1 MASWVQ
7 FIECMWLWCAT
18 QVCGTPP
25 TTGMLVARVVNLLVV
40 TGVEEAEADVE
51 VRVGV
56 LLSESWLEL
65 NWE

>member
-1 MASWVQ
+1 MQ

-40 TGVEEAEADVE
+40 TGVEEAETDVE

-56 LLSESWLEL
+56 LLLESWLEL